1 MNIAVSYRHMDASPA
16 IQRYATEKL
25 QHIVSKYIHGQR
37 VDGQVTFAVE
47 KIWHIANFTL
57 SINGLTLKAVV
68 KTHDMHE
75 AIDLALQKV
84 ESQVKRWKDRIRAHK
99 PDVRT
104 RSLSQQILDNVESP
118 EAEQGE
124 VAPTTTAQPPAPA
137 QSVAAEAVTAPF
149 LTPEQA
155 IMQLELLHAP
165 FFLFTNEQTERINI
179 VFPREDGR
187 YGLIEAQP
195 SHH

>member
-25 QHIVSKYIHGQR
+25 QHIV
-37 VDGQVTFAVE
+37 
-47 KIWHIANFTL
+47 NFTL

-124 VAPTTTAQPPAPA
+124 AAPTTTAQPPAPA